1 MGMNI
6 EEILEQLDDMLD
18 TAWAMPLSG
27 GKVVV
32 DGDRVRDLLD
42 AIRAGLPSE
51 IRQARA
57 IVKDRADIVDTAK
70 KEAESIIRN
79 AEERRNQ
86 ILSHEEIVVQ
96 AQEKANQMVSEE
108 AVYQE
113 AKRQCQEMLLQTQ
126 IRMAELRKA
135 SNDYMDDALM
145 RTEEVIAQ
153 SLAEVRDTRAKFK
166 ALSDAQ
172 EKKSGVSNITTEL

>member
-6 EEILEQLDDMLD
+6 EEILEQLDDILD

-42 AIRAGLPSE
+42 AIRASLPSE

-96 AQEKANQMVSEE
+96 AQEKANEIHV
-108 AVYQE
+108 
-113 AKRQCQEMLLQTQ
+113 QTQ
-126 IRMAELRKA
+126 KRAREMRRSAQEYTDDLLR
-135 SNDYMDDALM
+135 
-145 RTEEVIAQ
+145 RTEEILAQ
-153 SLAEVRDTRAKFK
+153 QVAQVRQARVSLRNNKQGEATAE
-166 ALSDAQ
+166 
-172 EKKSGVSNITTEL
+172 

>member
-1 MGMNI
+1 MAMNI

-42 AIRAGLPSE
+42 AIRAALPSE

-70 KEAESIIRN
+70 KEAEGIIRN
-79 AEERRNQ
+79 AEDRRNQ

-96 AQEKANQMVSEE
+96 AQEKANEIH
-108 AVYQE
+108 A
-113 AKRQCQEMLLQTQ
+113 QTQ
-126 IRMAELRKA
+126 KRAREMRRSAQEYTDDILR
-135 SNDYMDDALM
+135 
-145 RTEEVIAQ
+145 RTEEILAQ
-153 SLAEVRDTRAKFK
+153 QVAQVRQARVSLRGNKQGEASAE
-166 ALSDAQ
+166 
-172 EKKSGVSNITTEL
+172 

>member
-1 MGMNI
+1 MSKNI

-42 AIRAGLPSE
+42 AIRASLPSE
-51 IRQARA
+51 IRQAKA
-57 IVKDRADIVDTAK
+57 IVKDRAEIVDTAK
-70 KEAESIIRN
+70 REAEGIIRN

-96 AQEKANQMVSEE
+96 AQEKANEIH
-108 AVYQE
+108 A
-113 AKRQCQEMLLQTQ
+113 QTQ
-126 IRMAELRKA
+126 KRAREMRRNAQEYTDDILR
-135 SNDYMDDALM
+135 
-145 RTEEVIAQ
+145 RTEEILAQ
-153 SLAEVRDTRAKFK
+153 QVAQVRQARVSLRSNKQGGEASAE
-166 ALSDAQ
+166 
-172 EKKSGVSNITTEL
+172 

>member
-1 MGMNI
+1 MAMNI

-42 AIRAGLPSE
+42 AIRANLPSE

-57 IVKDRADIVDTAK
+57 IVNDRADIVDTAK

-79 AEERRNQ
+79 AEEQRSTLCIGER
-86 ILSHEEIVVQ
+86 
-96 AQEKANQMVSEE
+96 A
-108 AVYQE
+108 
-113 AKRQCQEMLLQTQ
+113 
-126 IRMAELRKA
+126 
-135 SNDYMDDALM
+135 DALEPA
-145 RTEEVIAQ
+145 RRVFALKHQ
-153 SLAEVRDTRAKFK
+153 LLVVRRRLAYVV
-166 ALSDAQ
+166 L
-172 EKKSGVSNITTEL
+172 

>member
-1 MGMNI
+1 MSMNI

-42 AIRAGLPSE
+42 AIRAALPSE

-79 AEERRNQ
+79 AEDRRNQ

-96 AQEKANQMVSEE
+96 AQEKANEVH
-108 AVYQE
+108 A
-113 AKRQCQEMLLQTQ
+113 QTQ
-126 IRMAELRKA
+126 KRAREMRRSAQEYTDDILR
-135 SNDYMDDALM
+135 
-145 RTEEVIAQ
+145 RTEEILAQ
-153 SLAEVRDTRAKFK
+153 QVAQVRQARVSLRNNKQGETSAE
-166 ALSDAQ
+166 
-172 EKKSGVSNITTEL
+172 

>member
-1 MGMNI
+1 MSMNI
-6 EEILEQLDDMLD
+6 DDILEQLDDMLD

-32 DGDRVRDLLD
+32 DGERVRDLLD
-42 AIRAGLPSE
+42 SIRANLPSE

-57 IVKDRADIVDTAK
+57 IVKDRGDIVDTAK

-96 AQEKANQMVSEE
+96 AQEKANEIH
-108 AVYQE
+108 A
-113 AKRQCQEMLLQTQ
+113 QTQ
-126 IRMAELRKA
+126 KRAREMRRSAQEYTDDILR
-135 SNDYMDDALM
+135 
-145 RTEEVIAQ
+145 RTEEVLAQ
-153 SLAEVRDTRAKFK
+153 QVTQVRQARVSLRNNKQGETTAE
-166 ALSDAQ
+166 
-172 EKKSGVSNITTEL
+172 

>member
-1 MGMNI
+1 MSMNI

-42 AIRAGLPSE
+42 AIRANLPSE
-51 IRQARA
+51 FRQARA
-57 IVKDRADIVDTAK
+57 IVKDRAEIVDTAK
-70 KEAESIIRN
+70 KEAEGIIRN

-96 AQEKANQMVSEE
+96 AQEKANEIH
-108 AVYQE
+108 A
-113 AKRQCQEMLLQTQ
+113 QTQ
-126 IRMAELRKA
+126 KRAREMRRSAQEYTDDLLR
-135 SNDYMDDALM
+135 
-145 RTEEVIAQ
+145 RTEEILAQ
-153 SLAEVRDTRAKFK
+153 QVGQVRQARISLRNNKQSDTSAE
-166 ALSDAQ
+166 
-172 EKKSGVSNITTEL
+172 

>member
-1 MGMNI
+1 MSMTI

-32 DGDRVRDLLD
+32 DGERVRDLLD
-42 AIRAGLPSE
+42 SIRANLPSE

-96 AQEKANQMVSEE
+96 AQEKANEIHV
-108 AVYQE
+108 
-113 AKRQCQEMLLQTQ
+113 QTQ
-126 IRMAELRKA
+126 KRAREMRRSAQEFTEDLLR
-135 SNDYMDDALM
+135 
-145 RTEEVIAQ
+145 RTEEVLAQ
-153 SLAEVRDTRAKFK
+153 QVSQVRQARVSLR
-166 ALSDAQ
+166 
-172 EKKSGVSNITTEL
+172 SNNKQTDISE